1 MSSPDR
7 LIVVDD
13 LPGPAGGLIR
23 VLTLSRPHKKNAL
36 SRALLAQLAEALP
49 TSPPSATQPIR
60 VVLLRGEGCFSA
72 GFDLADIDDDERA
85 RGIDPI
91 SGAAAAIADCAVP
104 VVAAVVAH
112 CHGGAVELVAACHVA
127 VADVACRF
135 SVPAVRLGIVYP
147 AAGLRRLRAR
157 LGPAAERVLLTGA
170 GFSADDARA
179 WGLVHDVAADVDAAD
194 VAARAHA
201 FAIAAA
207 SPAAVAG
214 TVAAIDGDHD
224 DTAIDFIRAEFCA
237 AGDVVAGVSAA
248 KEKRPP
254 RFSP

>member
-1 MSSPDR
+1 MSSTDR
-7 LIVVDD
+7 LIVVD
-13 LPGPAGGLIR
+13 LSGPAGGLIR
-23 VLTLSRPHKKNAL
+23 VLTLSRPRKKNAL
-36 SRALLAQLAEALP
+36 SRALLAQLTDALP

-60 VVLLRGEGCFSA
+60 AVLLRGEGCFSA

-157 LGPAAERVLLTGA
+157 LGRAAERVLLTGA

-179 WGLVHDVAADVDAAD
+179 WGLVHDVADDAD
-194 VAARAHA
+194 VAARALA
-201 FAIAAA
+201 DALVAAA
-207 SPAAVAG
+207 PAAVVGARR
-214 TVAAIDGDHD
+214 AL
-224 DTAIDFIRAEFCA
+224 TAIDAGDDDRAVDVIRADVFA
-237 AGDVVAGVSAA
+237 AGDVVEGVSAA

-254 RFSP
+254 RFAP